1 MTAKLQ
7 TIIFIGRSGS
17 GKGMQAGLLR
27 KTLEEKTK
35 DIPVVYIETGEHFRS
50 HMKDS
55 AYTWDLARKVNEA
68 GGRQPD
74 FLAVWLWGH
83 LLLERLRGGEHLVF
97 DGAPRS
103 LSEAMV
109 LHTAFP
115 FYGRENPTVIFMDV
129 SREWAEER
137 LSGRGRADDV
147 KQETIDRRLAW
158 YEKDVLPAVGFFKQH
173 ADYYNFL
180 NINGEQTPE
189 AVHADILKGLNLA

>member
-1 MTAKLQ
+1 MSTKLQ
-7 TIIFIGRSGS
+7 TIIFIGRSGC

-27 KTLEEKTK
+27 KKLEEQDSKTP
-35 DIPVVYIETGEHFRS
+35 IVYIETGEHFRS

-103 LSEAMV
+103 LSEAMA

-115 FYGRENPTVIFMDV
+115 FYGREKPTVIFLNV
-129 SREWAEER
+129 SREWSEER
-137 LSGRGRADDV
+137 LQGRGRADDI
-147 KQETIDRRLAW
+147 KPETIARRLSW
-158 YEKDVLPAVGFFKQH
+158 YEKDVIPAVEFFKKNSE
-173 ADYYNFL
+173 DYTFL
-180 NINGEQTPE
+180 EVNGEQTPE
-189 AVHADILKGLNLA
+189 QVFADIVKGVSFE

>member
-1 MTAKLQ
+1 MTTKLQ

-35 DIPVVYIETGEHFRS
+35 DTPVVYIETGEHFRN

-55 AYTWDLARKVNEA
+55 GYTWELARKVNES

-83 LLLERLRGGEHLVF
+83 LLLERLRGGEHVVF

-115 FYGRENPTVIFMDV
+115 FYGREKPTVIFMNV
-129 SREWAEER
+129 SREWATER
-137 LSGRGRADDV
+137 LLGRGRADDV
-147 KQETIDRRLAW
+147 KRESVNRRLSW
-158 YEKDVLPAVGFFKQH
+158 YERDVLPAIEFFKNNTEH
-173 ADYYNFL
+173 YTFL
-180 NINGEQTPE
+180 EINGEQTPE
-189 AVHADILKGLNLA
+189 QVFADIVKGVSFE